1 MRLEGSR
8 IGVLDINHGGLV
20 IAEKL
25 VALGFDTFAV
35 DVYGTKK
42 GIATKVPILRPDEV
56 TSYDALV
63 APVHMPTIPLL
74 REAYANG
81 KTVYTHHQ
89 AVGHIIE
96 STGALRG
103 MRSIEVTGTYGKTT
117 ACTLLARMLPDVL
130 LHTSRGLF
138 FNNRLIRK
146 KLSITPANILVA
158 LDLAKERGLKPIN
171 CIFEVSLGGTGA
183 ADIGVITTMDR
194 DYTIAEGARMASEAK
209 IHMVTDAKEGSTLV
223 HFSGVD
229 FHFMNEVTFGEGGD
243 VHYTKDGHIDYHVSV
258 YGHLSVGKL
267 MPTFSGGFDPDAY
280 MSPTLCAVATALAAG
295 ARPDLVEAAFEGF
308 KGVEGRMKLSKLEGR
323 DLLDN
328 SNSGLSFEGIES
340 ALAIAREHEGRKVL
354 VIGEEAHNVCDGLD
368 PRRAFT
374 IIENAGMDDVVLVG
388 ERLNSGG
395 YPNTGNL
402 KEGLALALEI
412 TSPGDLIVS
421 CVKTWR

>member
-8 IGVLDINHGGLV
+8 IGVLDINHGGLA

-25 VALGFDTFAV
+25 AALGFDAFAV

-42 GIATKVPILRPDEV
+42 KVTSKVPVLKPDEV

-63 APVHMPTIPLL
+63 APVHMPTISLL
-74 REAYANG
+74 REAYASG
-81 KTVYTHHQ
+81 KAVYTHHQ
-89 AVGHIIE
+89 AVGHILE
-96 STGALRG
+96 RTGALHG
-103 MRSIEVTGTYGKTT
+103 ICSIEMTGTYGKTT

-138 FNNRLIRK
+138 FNHRLIRK

-158 LDLAKERGLKPIN
+158 LDLAKERGFTPLY
-171 CIFEVSLGGTGA
+171 CIFEVSLGGTGM

-223 HFSGVD
+223 HFTGVD

-243 VHYTKDGHIDYHVSV
+243 VQYTADGNIKFHVSV
-258 YGHLSVGKL
+258 CGRLAVGKL
-267 MPTFSGGFDPDAY
+267 TPAFSGGFDPDAY
-280 MSPTLCAVATALAAG
+280 MSPALCAVAVALAAG
-295 ARPDLVEAAFEGF
+295 AKPGAIEAAFENF
-308 KGVEGRMKLSKLEGR
+308 TGVEGRMRLTTLEER

-340 ALAIAREHEGRKVL
+340 ALAIAGEHDGKKVL
-354 VIGEEAHNVCDGLD
+354 VIGEEAYNVCDGLD
-368 PRRAFT
+368 PRRAFM
-374 IIENAGMDDVVLVG
+374 IIENTHMDDVVLVG
-388 ERLNSGG
+388 ERLRTKG
-395 YPNTGNL
+395 YSHSDSL
-402 KEGLALALEI
+402 KEGLALALER
-412 TSPGDLIVS
+412 TAPGDLIIS

>member
-25 VALGFDTFAV
+25 AELGFDTFAV

-42 GIATKVPILRPDEV
+42 GIVSKVPVLKPGDV

-63 APVHMPTIPLL
+63 APVHMPPIPLL

-89 AVGHIIE
+89 AVGHILDR
-96 STGALRG
+96 TGALRG

-138 FNNRLIRK
+138 FNHRLIRK

-194 DYTIAEGARMASEAK
+194 DYTIADGARMASEAK
-209 IHMVTDAKEGSTLV
+209 IHMVTDAKEGSTMV

-229 FHFMNEVTFGEGGD
+229 FQFMNEVTFGDGGD
-243 VHYTKDGHIDYHVSV
+243 VHYTKDGRIDYHVSV
-258 YGHLSVGKL
+258 YGRLAVGKL
-267 MPTFSGGFDPDAY
+267 TPAFSGGFDPDAY
-280 MSPTLCAVATALAAG
+280 MTPALCATATALAAG
-295 ARPDLVEAAFEGF
+295 ARPGEIEAAFEGF
-308 KGVEGRMKLSKLEGR
+308 MGVEGRMKLTTLEGR

-340 ALAIAREHEGRKVL
+340 ALAIAGDHEGKKVL
-354 VIGEEAHNVCDGLD
+354 VIGEESHNVCDGLD

-374 IIENAGMDDVVLVG
+374 IVENAGVDDVVLVG
-388 ERLNSGG
+388 DRLRMDG
-395 YPNTGNL
+395 YTTAGSL
-402 KEGLALALEI
+402 KEGLAMALDR
-412 TSPGDLIVS
+412 TSPGDLIIS

>member
-25 VALGFDTFAV
+25 AAQGFDAFAV

-42 GIATKVPILRPDEV
+42 GIASKVPVLKPDEV

-63 APVHMPTIPLL
+63 VPVHMPTIPLL

-89 AVGHIIE
+89 AVGHILE
-96 STGALRG
+96 STGALQG
-103 MRSIEVTGTYGKTT
+103 MLSIEVTGTYGKTT
-117 ACTLLARMLPDVL
+117 TCTLLARMLPDVL

-158 LDLAKERGLKPIN
+158 LDLARERGLKPIC
-171 CIFEVSLGGTGA
+171 CIFEVSLGGTGT

-223 HFSGVD
+223 HFTGVD
-229 FHFMNEVTFGEGGD
+229 FHFMNEVTFGDGGD
-243 VHYTKDGHIDYHVSV
+243 VDYTADGHIKYHVSA
-258 YGHLSVGKL
+258 GGRLAIGEL
-267 MPTFSGGFDPDAY
+267 RPALSGGFDPDAY
-280 MSPTLCAVATALAAG
+280 RSPALCAAAIALAAG
-295 ARPDLVEAAFEGF
+295 AMPDAIEAAFENF
-308 KGVEGRMKLSKLEGR
+308 TGVEGRMKLTMLDDR

-328 SNSGLSFEGIES
+328 SNSGLSFEGIAS
-340 ALAIAREHEGRKVL
+340 ALAIAEEHDGKKVL
-354 VIGEEAHNVCDGLD
+354 VIGEESYNVCDGLD
-368 PRRAFT
+368 PRRAYT
-374 IIENAGMDDVVLVG
+374 IIENARVDDVILVG
-388 ERLNSGG
+388 ERLAIKG
-395 YPNTGNL
+395 YSAAGSL
-402 KEGLALALEI
+402 KEGLTLALER

>member
-1 MRLEGSR
+1 M
-8 IGVLDINHGGLV
+8 
-20 IAEKL
+20 
-25 VALGFDTFAV
+25 
-35 DVYGTKK
+35 
-42 GIATKVPILRPDEV
+42 
-56 TSYDALV
+56 
-63 APVHMPTIPLL
+63 
-74 REAYANG
+74 
-81 KTVYTHHQ
+81 
-89 AVGHIIE
+89 
-96 STGALRG
+96 
-103 MRSIEVTGTYGKTT
+103 
-117 ACTLLARMLPDVL
+117 L

-229 FHFMNEVTFGEGGD
+229 FHFMNEVTFGDGGD
-243 VHYTKDGHIDYHVSV
+243 VHYTKDGRIDYHVSV
-258 YGHLSVGKL
+258 YGHLFVGKL

-280 MSPTLCAVATALAAG
+280 RSPALCAVATALAAG

-308 KGVEGRMKLSKLEGR
+308 KGVEGRMKLTKLEGR

-388 ERLNSGG
+388 ERLDSGG
-395 YPNTGNL
+395 YPHKGNL
-402 KEGLALALEI
+402 KEGLALALER

>member
-25 VALGFDTFAV
+25 AALGFDAFAV
-35 DVYGTKK
+35 DIYGTKK
-42 GIATKVPILRPDEV
+42 SIASKVPVLKPDEV

-63 APVHMPTIPLL
+63 APVHMPPIALL
-74 REAYANG
+74 REAYAKG

-89 AVGHIIE
+89 ATGHILE
-96 STGALRG
+96 STGALNG

-158 LDLAKERGLKPIN
+158 LDLAKERGLKPVN

-243 VHYTKDGHIDYHVSV
+243 VHYTKDGGIDYHVSV

-267 MPTFSGGFDPDAY
+267 MSTFSGGFDPDAY
-280 MSPTLCAVATALAAG
+280 RSPALCAVATAIAAG
-295 ARPDLVEAAFEGF
+295 ARPDGVEAAFDDF
-308 KGVEGRMKLSKLEGR
+308 KGVEGRMKLTTLEDR

-340 ALAIAREHEGRKVL
+340 ALAIAGEHEGRKVL

-368 PRRAFT
+368 PRRAFM
-374 IIENAGMDDVVLVG
+374 IIGKARVDDVVLVG
-388 ERLNSGG
+388 ERLSTGEYPASGS
-395 YPNTGNL
+395 L
-402 KEGLALALEI
+402 KEGLALALER
-412 TSPGDLIVS
+412 TSPGDLIIS